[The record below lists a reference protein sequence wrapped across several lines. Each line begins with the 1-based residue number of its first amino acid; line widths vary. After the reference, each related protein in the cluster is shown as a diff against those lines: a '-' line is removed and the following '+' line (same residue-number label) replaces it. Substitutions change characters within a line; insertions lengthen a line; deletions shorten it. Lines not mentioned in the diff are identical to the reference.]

1 MPSKQTI
8 MAITTPFSKKDL
20 LPQEEKLEVARHKSE
35 LFIGIPKETS
45 FQERRICLTPDAVS
59 SITNHGH
66 RILMEAGAGKN
77 ASYSDKEYSDAG
89 AEITHDTQKVFD
101 CPMILKVEPATI
113 AEIEM
118 MKPQTIIIS
127 AIQLKTRK
135 KEYFEAL
142 KKKKITALA
151 FEYIKDDDNSFP
163 AVKSLSEIAGTAS
176 VLVAAELMTCGKG
189 GNGLLFGNITGVRP
203 TEVVI
208 LGAGTVAEYAVKT
221 ALGLGASVK
230 VFDNSIT
237 KLRRLQNNLQQRV
250 FTSTIQNKTL
260 LKSLRRC
267 DVAIGSMRGK
277 YRTPI
282 VVTEEM
288 VSHMKKGSVIVDVS
302 IDTGGCF
309 ETSEITTHENP
320 TFVKHGVTHYC
331 VPNIPSRYSKTASLS
346 ISNIITPYLLQIAE
360 DGGLESAIRCD
371 AGLKNGVY
379 FYHGILTNKNIGEW
393 FDLTYRDINLI
404 VF

>member
-1 MPSKQTI
+1 
-8 MAITTPFSKKDL
+8 MAFTPFSKQDL
-20 LPQEEKLEVARHKSE
+20 LPQEEKLEIARHKSD
-35 LFIGIPKETS
+35 LFIGVPKETS
-45 FQERRICLTPDAVS
+45 YQERRICLTPDAVNS
-59 SITNHGH
+59 LTSNGH
-66 RILMEAGAGKN
+66 RVLIESGAGEN

-89 AEITHDTQKVFD
+89 AEITNDTKKVFS
-101 CPMILKVEPATI
+101 CPMVLKVEPATI
-113 AEIEM
+113 EEIEM
-118 MKPQTIIIS
+118 MNLETIIIS

-142 KKKKITALA
+142 QKKKITALA
-151 FEYIKDDDNSFP
+151 FEYIKDDDGSFP

-176 VLVAAELMTCGKG
+176 VLVAAELLTASKF
-189 GNGLLFGNITGVRP
+189 GNGLLFGNITGVPP

-208 LGAGTVAEYAVKT
+208 LGAGTVAEFAART
-221 ALGLGASVK
+221 AIGLGASVK

-237 KLRRLQNNLQQRV
+237 KLRRLQNNLNERI

-267 DVAIGSMRGK
+267 DVAIGAMRGK

-282 VVTEEM
+282 VVSETM
-288 VSHMKKGSVIVDVS
+288 VEHMKKGSVIVDVS

-320 TFVKHGVTHYC
+320 TFIKNGVIHYC

-346 ISNIITPYLLQIAE
+346 ISNIITPYLLQIAD
-360 DGGLESAIRCD
+360 DGGIESAIRCD
-371 AGLKNGVY
+371 SGLKHGVY
-379 FYHGILTNKNIGEW
+379 FYHGILTNKTIGEW
-393 FDLTYRDINLI
+393 FDLMFRDINLI